1 MDIIKRLAEEFK
13 IRVEQVEKT
22 VALIDDGNTIPFI
35 ARYRKE
41 ETGSLDDNLLR
52 DLDDR
57 LQYLRNIEKR
67 KEEVKNLITEMGKM
81 TDEICAAIDNAQT
94 ITEVDDIYRPFR
106 PHRKTRASIA
116 RERGLEPLAELILAQ
131 NDKYEPVI
139 ELVAEEY
146 INEELGVENAEA
158 ALAGAC
164 DIIAE
169 SVSDNAD
176 YRKTV
181 RKITFDTGILST
193 KGAKDEDSVYSP
205 YYEYSEAIAKIPSHR
220 ILAINRG
227 ENEEFLKVGIT
238 VEKGIILNYLCSEM
252 ITNLRSPATKYIEA
266 AIIDSYDRLIAP
278 SIEREIRNDL
288 FDVASEGAIKLF
300 AENLKHLLMQ
310 SPLKG
315 KTVLGFDPGFINGC
329 KTAVVDKT
337 GKVLDTAVVYP
348 TTKSKFKTEEAA
360 KIIKKMVEKYHVDV
374 IAIGNGTASRES
386 ELFIADTLK
395 TVNYDCKY
403 IIISEA
409 GASVYSAS
417 KLAAEEFP
425 EFDVMQRSAVSI
437 ARRLQDPLAELVKI
451 DPKSIGVG
459 QYQHDMKPARLDA
472 ALAGVVED
480 CVNAVGIDLNTAS
493 YSLLSYISGINM
505 TSAKNIVKYR
515 EENGEFKSRAAILK
529 VPRIGAKAFEQCAGF
544 LRVINSKEILDN
556 TGVHPESY
564 EAAHK
569 ILEIFGYSEQDV
581 RESKLGELPDKIKA
595 YGREKLCTECGI
607 GAPTLNDIVNELM
620 KPGRDIRDTLEPPIL
635 RQDVMALE
643 DLKPDMV
650 LTGTVRNVI
659 DFGAFV
665 DIGVHQDGLVH
676 ISELSDRFVKHPS
689 EIVSVG
695 DKVEVRV
702 LSVDVKKKRISLSM
716 KNMKKK

>member
-1 MDIIKRLAEEFK
+1 MDIIKKLAEEFNLK
-13 IRVEQVEKT
+13 VEQVEKT
-22 VALIDDGNTIPFI
+22 VALIDEGNTIPFI

-41 ETGSLDDNLLR
+41 ETGSLDDTVLR
-52 DLDDR
+52 ELDDR
-57 LQYLRNIEKR
+57 LTYLRNIEKR
-67 KEEVKNLITEMGKM
+67 KQEVTDLITEMGKM
-81 TDEICAAIDNAQT
+81 TDEIANAIANAQT

-106 PHRKTRASIA
+106 PHRKTRASVA
-116 RERGLEPLAELILAQ
+116 KEKGLEPLAELILAQ
-131 NDKYEPVI
+131 EKIYDPVI
-139 ELVAEEY
+139 EIQAESY
-146 INEELGVENAEA
+146 INEELGVMNAED
-158 ALAGAC
+158 ALNGAC

-176 YRKTV
+176 FRKTV
-181 RKITFDTGILST
+181 RKITFDTGLIIT
-193 KGAKDEDSVYSP
+193 KGTTEEDSVYAQ
-205 YYEYSEAIAKIPSHR
+205 YYDHTEPVAKIPSHR
-220 ILAINRG
+220 VLAINRG
-227 ENEEFLKVGIT
+227 EKEDFLKVSIS

-252 ITNLRSPATKYIEA
+252 ITELKSPASKYIESS
-266 AIIDSYDRLIAP
+266 IIDSYDRLIAP
-278 SIEREIRNDL
+278 SIEREVRNDL
-288 FDVASEGAIKLF
+288 FDTASESAIKLF

-360 KIIKKMVEKYHVDV
+360 KIIKKMVEKHKVDV

-386 ELFIADTLK
+386 EQFIAETLK
-395 TVNYDCKY
+395 TVTYDCKY

-425 EFDVMQRSAVSI
+425 DFDVMQCSAVSI

-459 QYQHDMKPARLDA
+459 QYQHDMKPARLDG
-472 ALAGVVED
+472 ALQGVVED
-480 CVNAVGIDLNTAS
+480 CVNSVGVDVNTAS
-493 YSLLSYISGINM
+493 YSLLSYIAGIN
-505 TSAKNIVKYR
+505 TTAAKNIVKYR
-515 EENGEFKSRAAILK
+515 EENGEFKSRSAILK

-544 LRVINSKEILDN
+544 LRVPNGKEILDN

-564 EAAHK
+564 TAAHK
-569 ILEIFGYSEQDV
+569 LLNLFEYSEKDV
-581 RESKLGELPDKIKA
+581 AESKLDGIEEKIRE
-595 YGREKLCTECGI
+595 YGTAKVCEECEI
-607 GAPTLNDIVNELM
+607 GAPTLHDIVKELQ
-620 KPGRDIRDTLEPPIL
+620 KPGRDIRDSFEPVEL
-635 RQDVMALE
+635 REDVMNIE

-689 EIVSVG
+689 DVVSLG
-695 DKVEVRV
+695 DRVEVRV

-716 KNMKKK
+716 KKAK